1 MITQNPILSTF
12 SFSSVVQFRQN
23 WIRWAFGFFFLAVCL
38 GLVMRSFH
46 VVEIPYFEYRNILH
60 THSHLALLG
69 WGHLMLL
76 GGIVFG
82 LVKEKDQVKDYKWL
96 FLGTILSLLGM
107 LFSFPFQ
114 GYGVIS
120 ISFSTLHVLLSYGFA
135 YKLLKVIRSIEKT
148 PATRLIRLAIWFM
161 VISTFGLWSLGP
173 ISATLGRMHELYFMT
188 IQWFLHFQL
197 NGWFVLGVL
206 GLILLFFEEKGF
218 KITWTAYQE
227 WILSISV
234 ILTFMLAVTWAEP
247 RPIFFQINGLAV
259 IIQLIAYSWIL
270 KSVFILLNSNQLKGF
285 AQLLLIL
292 ALASLV
298 AKAILQGL
306 LVFPSIAVISYSIRM
321 YVIGFLH
328 LVLLGAM
335 TMGVSAVAIARGWIS
350 EQPISRL
357 GWILMI
363 SGFVITEFLLFLQGT
378 LIWLK
383 MGFLPEYN
391 FWLFLASCLFP
402 LSLAFLFAGLRSNEF
417 SNQSISNSKTRL
429 QKRINPETMRKT
441 MIWSMGVLGILL
453 TSCGGGSGE
462 SSNSTATE
470 IAPKEEVKADPKGI
484 GEFKTV
490 EIGEGIDE
498 TLAASGKAIVDM
510 KCTACH
516 QLNDKRLVGP
526 GFQGVTN
533 RRRPEWIMNMITNVD
548 VMLDQDPAAQKL
560 LEECLTR
567 MPNQNITLDDA
578 RGILEFMRKNDE
590 EKAGQRDAATK

>member
-1 MITQNPILSTF
+1 MNKQNPISSLF
-12 SFSSVVQFRQN
+12 SFSSGIQFRQN

-69 WGHLMLL
+69 WGYLMLV
-76 GGIVFG
+76 GGMVFG
-82 LVKEKDQVKDYKWL
+82 LVKEKVRLKEYRWL
-96 FLGTILSLLGM
+96 FLGTVLALLGM

-114 GYGVIS
+114 GYGAIS

-135 YKLLKVIRSIEKT
+135 YKLLNLIRSLEKT
-148 PATRLIRLAIWFM
+148 PAIRLIRLAIWFM

-173 ISATLGRMHELYFMT
+173 VSATLGRMHELYFMT

-218 KITWTAYQE
+218 QINLPAYQE
-227 WILSISV
+227 LVLAISV
-234 ILTFMLAVTWAEP
+234 VMTFMLAVTWAAP
-247 RPIFFQINGLAV
+247 QQIFFQINSFAV
-259 IIQLIAYSWIL
+259 IIQLIAYFWIL
-270 KSVFILLNSNQLKGF
+270 KSVFNLVKTNKLMSF
-285 AQLLLIL
+285 ARLLLIL
-292 ALASLV
+292 ALVSLL

-335 TMGVSAVAIARGWIS
+335 TMGVSAVAIARGWINV
-350 EQPISRL
+350 QPISKL
-357 GWILMI
+357 GWILLI

-402 LSLAFLFAGLRSNEF
+402 LSLAFLLAGLRSNEF
-417 SNQSISNSKTRL
+417 SNQSITNPKIQL
-429 QKRINPETMRKT
+429 QKRIKLETMKKT
-441 MIWSMGVLGILL
+441 LIWSVGILGILL

-462 SSNSTATE
+462 GESTATTE
-470 IAPKEEVKADPKGI
+470 TAPQEEVQADPKGI
-484 GEFKTV
+484 GEFKSV
-490 EIGEGIDE
+490 EVGEGIDE

-526 GFQGVTN
+526 GFQGVTS
-533 RRRPEWIMNMITNVD
+533 RREPEWIMNMITNVD
-548 VMLDQDPAAQKL
+548 VMLDKDPQAQAL

-567 MPNQNITLDDA
+567 MPNQNITSDDA
-578 RGILEFMRKNDE
+578 RGILEFMRKNDL
-590 EKAGQRDAATK
+590 EKASK

>member
-1 MITQNPILSTF
+1 MISQNPISFLF
-12 SFSSVVQFRQN
+12 SFSSGIQFRQN

-69 WGHLMLL
+69 WGHLMLV
-76 GGIVFG
+76 GGMVFG
-82 LVKEKDQVKDYKWL
+82 LVKEKDHLKDYKLL
-96 FLGTILSLLGM
+96 FLGTVIALIGM
-107 LFSFPFQ
+107 LLSFPFQ
-114 GYGVIS
+114 GYGAVS

-135 YKLLKVIRSIEKT
+135 YKLLQVIKPQEKT
-148 PATRLIRLAIWFM
+148 PATRLIRLSIWFM

-173 ISATLGRMHELYFMT
+173 VSATLGRMHELYFMT

-206 GLILLFFEEKGF
+206 GLILLYFEEKGF
-218 KITWTAYQE
+218 KINWPAYQE
-227 WILSISV
+227 WVLSISV
-234 ILTFMLAVTWAEP
+234 VMTFMLAVTWAEP
-247 RPIFFQINGLAV
+247 KPIFFQINSLAV
-259 IIQLIAYSWIL
+259 IIQLIAYFWIL
-270 KSVFILLNSNQLKGF
+270 KSVFSLVKTDQFLGF
-285 AQLLLIL
+285 ARLLLLL

-298 AKAILQGL
+298 AKAVLQGL
-306 LVFPSIAVISYSIRM
+306 LIFPSVAVISYSIRM

-357 GWILMI
+357 GWILLI
-363 SGFVITEFLLFLQGT
+363 SGFVMTEILLFLQGT

-391 FWLFLASCLFP
+391 LWLFLASCLFP
-402 LSLAFLFAGLRSNEF
+402 LSIAFLIAGLRSNEF
-417 SNQSISNSKTRL
+417 SNQSISNPKIQL
-429 QKRINPETMRKT
+429 QKRIKLETMKK
-441 MIWSMGVLGILL
+441 MLIWSMGILGIFL

-462 SSNSTATE
+462 GESTATTE
-470 IAPKEEVKADPKGI
+470 TAPQEEAQADPKGI
-484 GEFKTV
+484 GEFKSV
-490 EIGEGIDE
+490 DLGEGIDE
-498 TLAASGKAIVDM
+498 TLASSGKAIFDM
-510 KCTACH
+510 KCAACH

-526 GFQGVTN
+526 GFQGVTS
-533 RRRPEWIMNMITNVD
+533 RREPEWIMNMITNVD
-548 VMLDQDPAAQKL
+548 VMLDKDPIAQAL

-567 MPNQNITLDDA
+567 MPNQNITAEDA
-578 RGILEFMRKNDE
+578 RGVLEFMRKNDL
-590 EKAGQRDAATK
+590 EKAGK

>member
-1 MITQNPILSTF
+1 MITQNPISSIF
-12 SFSSVVQFRQN
+12 SFSSGIQFRQN
-23 WIRWAFGFFFLAVCL
+23 WIRWAFGFFFLSVCL

-69 WGHLMLL
+69 WGHLMLV
-76 GGIVFG
+76 GGMVFG
-82 LVKEKDQVKDYKWL
+82 LVKEKDQLKDYRLL
-96 FLGTILSLLGM
+96 FLGTVIALLGM

-114 GYGVIS
+114 GYGAIS

-135 YKLLKVIRSIEKT
+135 YKLLHVIRSGEKT
-148 PATRLIRLAIWFM
+148 AATRLIRLAIWFM

-173 ISATLGRMHELYFMT
+173 VSAMLGRMHELYFMT

-206 GLILLFFEEKGF
+206 GLILLYFEEKGF
-218 KITWTAYQE
+218 KINFPAYQE

-234 ILTFMLAVTWAEP
+234 VMTFMLAITWAEP
-247 RPIFFQINGLAV
+247 QQIFFQLNGMAV
-259 IIQLIAYSWIL
+259 LIQLLAYFWIL
-270 KSVFILLNSNQLKGF
+270 KAIFNLVKTNQFSGF
-285 AQLLLIL
+285 GRLLLFL

-335 TMGVSAVAIARGWIS
+335 TMGVSAVAIARGWIK
-350 EQPISRL
+350 EPLISKL
-357 GWILMI
+357 GWILLI
-363 SGFVITEFLLFLQGT
+363 SGFVITEILLFLQGT
-378 LIWLK
+378 LIWLQ

-402 LSLAFLFAGLRSNEF
+402 LSLAFLLAGMRSNEF
-417 SNQSISNSKTRL
+417 SNQSISNPKIQL
-429 QKRINPETMRKT
+429 QKRINPETMKKT
-441 MIWSMGVLGILL
+441 LIWSMGILGILL

-462 SSNSTATE
+462 GESTATTE
-470 IAPKEEVKADPKGI
+470 TAPQEEVQADPKGI
-484 GEFKTV
+484 GEFKSV
-490 EIGEGIDE
+490 EVGEGIDE
-498 TLAASGKAIVDM
+498 TLAATGQAIVDM

-526 GFQGVTN
+526 GFQGVTS
-533 RRRPEWIMNMITNVD
+533 RREPEWIMNMITNVD
-548 VMLDQDPAAQKL
+548 VMLDKDPQAQAL

-567 MPNQNITLDDA
+567 MPNQNITAVDA
-578 RGILEFMRKNDE
+578 RGILEFLRQNDL
-590 EKAGQRDAATK
+590 EKEGK

>member
-1 MITQNPILSTF
+1 M
-12 SFSSVVQFRQN
+12 
-23 WIRWAFGFFFLAVCL
+23 
-38 GLVMRSFH
+38 
-46 VVEIPYFEYRNILH
+46 
-60 THSHLALLG
+60 
-69 WGHLMLL
+69 
-76 GGIVFG
+76 VFG
-82 LVKEKDQVKDYKWL
+82 LVKEKDQLKDYRLL
-96 FLGTILSLLGM
+96 FLGTVLALLGM

-135 YKLLKVIRSIEKT
+135 YKLLKVIQSHEKT

-161 VISTFGLWSLGP
+161 VISTFGLWALGP

-206 GLILLFFEEKGF
+206 GLILLYFEEKGF
-218 KITWTAYQE
+218 QITWPSYQE

-234 ILTFMLAVTWAEP
+234 IFTFMLAVTWAEP

-259 IIQLIAYSWIL
+259 IIQLIAYFWIL
-270 KSVFILLNSNQLKGF
+270 KSAFGLTQTSQIVGF
-285 AQLLLIL
+285 ARLLLIV
-292 ALASLV
+292 ALVSLV

-306 LVFPSIAVISYSIRM
+306 LVIPAVAVISYSIRM

-335 TMGVSAVAIARGWIS
+335 TMGVSAVAIARGWINA
-350 EQPISRL
+350 QPISRL
-357 GWILMI
+357 GWILLV

-402 LSLAFLFAGLRSNEF
+402 ISLAFLLAGMRTPEF
-417 SNQSISNSKTRL
+417 SKLSISNSKIQL
-429 QKRINPETMRKT
+429 QKQVNPEIMKKT
-441 MIWSMGVLGILL
+441 MIWSLGILGVLL
-453 TSCGGGSGE
+453 TSCGGGSVE
-462 SSNSTATE
+462 SSNSATPETASN
-470 IAPKEEVKADPKGI
+470 EEVKADPKGI
-484 GEFKTV
+484 GEFKSV
-490 EIGEGIDE
+490 EVGEGIDE
-498 TLAASGKAIVDM
+498 TLAASGQAIVDM

-526 GFQGVTN
+526 GFQGITS
-533 RRRPEWIMNMITNVD
+533 RREPEWIMNMITNVD
-548 VMLDQDPAAQKL
+548 VMLDQDPEAQKL

-567 MPNQNITLDDA
+567 MPNQNISAGDA
-578 RGILEFMRKNDE
+578 RGVLEYMRKNDF
-590 EKAGQRDAATK
+590 EKVGK

>member
-1 MITQNPILSTF
+1 MITQNPISSIF
-12 SFSSVVQFRQN
+12 SFSSGIQFRQN

-69 WGHLMLL
+69 WGHLMLV
-76 GGIVFG
+76 GGMVFG
-82 LVKEKDQVKDYKWL
+82 LVKEKDQLKDYRLL
-96 FLGTILSLLGM
+96 FLGTILALLGM

-114 GYGVIS
+114 GYGAIS

-135 YKLLKVIRSIEKT
+135 YKLLHVIRSHEKT

-161 VISTFGLWSLGP
+161 MISTFGLWSLGP
-173 ISATLGRMHELYFMT
+173 VSATLGRMHELYFMT

-218 KITWTAYQE
+218 QITLPAYQE
-227 WILSISV
+227 WVLSISV
-234 ILTFMLAVTWAEP
+234 FMTFMLTVTWAAP
-247 RPIFFQINGLAV
+247 QPIFFQLNGLAV
-259 IIQLIAYSWIL
+259 LIQLIAYFWIL
-270 KSVFILLNSNQLKGF
+270 KSVFSLVKTGKLKGF
-285 AQLLLIL
+285 ARLLLLL

-335 TMGVSAVAIARGWIS
+335 TMGVSAVAIARGWID

-357 GWILMI
+357 GWILLI
-363 SGFVITEFLLFLQGT
+363 SGFVITEILLFLQGT

-402 LSLAFLFAGLRSNEF
+402 LSLAFLLAGLRSNEF
-417 SNQSISNSKTRL
+417 SNQSITNPKIQL
-429 QKRINPETMRKT
+429 QKRIKLETMKKT
-441 MIWSMGVLGILL
+441 LIWSMGILGILL

-462 SSNSTATE
+462 GESTATTE
-470 IAPKEEVKADPKGI
+470 TAPQEEVKADPKGI
-484 GEFKTV
+484 GEFKSV
-490 EIGEGIDE
+490 EVGEGIDE

-526 GFQGVTN
+526 GFQGVTS
-533 RRRPEWIMNMITNVD
+533 RREPEWIMNMITNVD
-548 VMLDQDPAAQKL
+548 VMLDKDPQAQAL

-567 MPNQNITLDDA
+567 MPNQNITAEDA
-578 RGILEFMRKNDE
+578 RGVLEFMRKNDL
-590 EKAGQRDAATK
+590 EKASK